1 MNTSQLL
8 TDIKMDLGIYALRLP
23 FDDPDKVLL
32 DVVINRTIPVFST
45 TLPDIIE
52 MYFDCNILRVSDN
65 GTNKGIYR
73 TSNGSE
79 GEVDATILG
88 SDLIVRLPDFME
100 RTLLF
105 VKDIKFRNQ
114 YGGMYSVPF
123 NQGHMSPFYNNMMMA
138 KASLDLMSTASPSI
152 TIEFKKPNMLKIY
165 NMTSLTPQIMI
176 ELAVTHASNLSTIS
190 PTSQENF
197 YKLAL
202 LDVKRFLYN
211 AMKHYTE
218 LQTAFGTV
226 NLRIDDWA
234 NAESERQDLL
244 DRWDDVYQLE
254 LTQLHII

>member
-52 MYFDCNILRVSDN
+52 MYFDCNILRVSDS

-114 YGGMYSVPF
+114 
-123 NQGHMSPFYNNMMMA
+123 
-138 KASLDLMSTASPSI
+138 
-152 TIEFKKPNMLKIY
+152 
-165 NMTSLTPQIMI
+165 
-176 ELAVTHASNLSTIS
+176 
-190 PTSQENF
+190 
-197 YKLAL
+197 
-202 LDVKRFLYN
+202 
-211 AMKHYTE
+211 
-218 LQTAFGTV
+218 
-226 NLRIDDWA
+226 
-234 NAESERQDLL
+234 
-244 DRWDDVYQLE
+244 LE
-254 LTQLHII
+254 CSWV